1 MAQLLG
7 VQMTSLPGKEDMEK
21 LLNDEL
27 SNLSPVEKSYI
38 ESIMIPL
45 QKKELLWEY
54 GDGEPYEAW
63 VFADFKERDVGA
75 LYCKG
80 GFGDMGSPW
89 GLTFFHDNSFGMDCG
104 WYRNLQELIQDGWL
118 D

>member
-1 MAQLLG
+1 
-7 VQMTSLPGKEDMEK
+7 
-21 LLNDEL
+21 
-27 SNLSPVEKSYI
+27 
-38 ESIMIPL
+38 L
-45 QKKELLWEY
+45 QKKRLLWEY